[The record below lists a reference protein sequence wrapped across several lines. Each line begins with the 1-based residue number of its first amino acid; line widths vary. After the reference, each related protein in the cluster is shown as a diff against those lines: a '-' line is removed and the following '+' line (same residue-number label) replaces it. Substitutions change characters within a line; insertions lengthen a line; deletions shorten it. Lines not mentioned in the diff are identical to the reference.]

1 MNGRLFMK
9 NLTLTLTVVL
19 AATSPLLAQ
28 SCVATPEPSTG
39 LLMGVGIG
47 AMILVA
53 RKVRA
58 RKK

>member
-1 MNGRLFMK
+1 MK
-9 NLTLTLTVVL
+9 NLALTLTVVL
-19 AATSPLLAQ
+19 AGTSPLLAQ